1 MEDSKAI
8 RKYIRPETKEVV
20 IFSLFSFLMIL
31 SVIFILVMI
40 VSTRVNDFE
49 DGTVLSIP
57 VGKDMIYELSEMS
70 VILVC
75 VFFTLMGRIVTDSK
89 WKVSVM
95 PLVNMKRTMYIL
107 EIRSETE
114 KAARELYESC
124 STEGPFVITENYI
137 FAKHTGC
144 ALRKS
149 DITDFAVT
157 KNRRRSGPPLT
168 GEGVRVRLTD
178 GRWYELC
185 GAKAGYE
192 ERSGLEKELRELLK
206 KDPSPT

>member
-8 RKYIRPETKEVV
+8 RKYIRPETKDVV

-57 VGKDMIYELSEMS
+57 VGKDMIYELSGMS

-75 VFFTLMGRIVTDSK
+75 VFFTLMGRIVTDAK
-89 WKVSVM
+89 WKAALM
-95 PLVNMKRTMYIL
+95 PLVNMKRTMYLL
-107 EIRSETE
+107 EVRSETE
-114 KAARELYESC
+114 KAARELCESG

-149 DITDFAVT
+149 DITDFEIT

-192 ERSGLEKELRELLK
+192 ERSGLEKELEEILK
-206 KDPSPT
+206 KDPSGT

>member
-8 RKYIRPETKEVV
+8 RKYILPKTKDVV
-20 IFSLFSFLMIL
+20 IFSLFSVLMLL

-40 VSTRVNDFE
+40 VSTSVNDFE

-57 VGKDMIYELSEMS
+57 VGKDMTYELSGMS

-75 VFFTLMGRIVTDSK
+75 VFFTLMGRIVTDAK

-114 KAARELYESC
+114 KAARELYESGN
-124 STEGPFVITENYI
+124 TEGSFVITENYI